1 LGASQGTDF
10 GRHIL
15 SRQVPSNC
23 TTPCAPFLGF
33 AACNTTDCICAPF
46 NSAAPGAVM
55 ACTSCLQPSL
65 PYIAS
70 NLTLI
75 SNVCSKCL
83 GPCNAT
89 LAAYIQSLECSNT
102 TCACASFAPAGGPAI
117 QACGTC
123 VEGFDPENGEGVIE
137 FAQECGITVNSSSSA
152 SSASASASG
161 ASATKSASSSSS
173 TAASKS
179 GAARVADGTFWK
191 IKIPGL
197 VAVIAVGLILM

>member
-1 LGASQGTDF
+1 
-10 GRHIL
+10 
-15 SRQVPSNC
+15 
-23 TTPCAPFLGF
+23 
-33 AACNTTDCICAPF
+33 
-46 NSAAPGAVM
+46 
-55 ACTSCLQPSL
+55 
-65 PYIAS
+65 
-70 NLTLI
+70 
-75 SNVCSKCL
+75 
-83 GPCNAT
+83 
-89 LAAYIQSLECSNT
+89 
-102 TCACASFAPAGGPAI
+102 
-117 QACGTC
+117 